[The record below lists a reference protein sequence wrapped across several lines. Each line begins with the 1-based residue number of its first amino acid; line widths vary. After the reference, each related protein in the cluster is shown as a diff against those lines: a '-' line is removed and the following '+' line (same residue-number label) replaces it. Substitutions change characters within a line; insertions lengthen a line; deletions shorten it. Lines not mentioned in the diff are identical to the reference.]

1 MVSVPYGMSESR
13 EFTRDSPVRKCNL
26 SEVRILCIISL
37 YRPDV
42 SFIMETKQTKHIT
55 ATVRKVTRDVIA
67 GKSPEKTREHLEEV
81 FESLDKHEFTLEP
94 FHHVVVAYTVLTE
107 VFDGKKFANR
117 GEFDEMVE
125 KVFEVLDKQVFRSNG
140 VTVGQIEGPM
150 DPDIVEFRWWDFRME
165 DYDEDDV
172 VTSVLGYDSED
183 EEAYHKPAT
192 RNGVL
197 LEFHRWMYGKRA

>member
-1 MVSVPYGMSESR
+1 MEL
-13 EFTRDSPVRKCNL
+13 VRQNTL
-26 SEVRILCIISL
+26 YTTSL

-42 SFIMETKQTKHIT
+42 SFIMETKQTTKQIT